1 MQLLKDRIRKDG
13 KVLPGDI
20 LDVGSFLNQQ
30 LDMALY
36 NEIGKEFARRFAG
49 SEVTRILTVE
59 ASGIV
64 AAYVTA
70 QYFKTREGTPV
81 PLVFAR
87 KFRAKNISGDVY
99 SATVTS
105 YTHGVDYPIT
115 VQRPYIKKGDKVL
128 LIDDFLANG
137 QALEGLAK
145 LVEEAGATVVGA
157 GIVIEKGFQSGGK
170 RLRENNIRIESL
182 AIIERMSPEA
192 GIEFREE

>member
-1 MQLLKDRIRKDG
+1 
-13 KVLPGDI
+13 VLQGDI

-30 LDMALY
+30 VDIALY

-49 SEVTRILTVE
+49 TEVTRILTVE
-59 ASGIV
+59 ASGI
-64 AAYVTA
+64 AAACVTA
-70 QYFKTREGTPV
+70 QHFKTKQGAPV

-137 QALEGLAK
+137 QALQGLAK
-145 LVEEAGATVVGA
+145 LVEEADATVVGA

-170 RLRENNIRIESL
+170 RLRDSNIRIESL
-182 AIIERMSPEA
+182 AIIEKMSPDTGVVFKGE
-192 GIEFREE
+192 